1 MELSFLSYVKILR
14 LNILK
19 IIFSSLC
26 VSIFIS
32 YFINSNK
39 FLFDVYVKIE
49 NFEPKNISS
58 AFEKLNFKTKEAN
71 KKKNEILLLARN
83 FDSYSFKEFEYFKK
97 DLKSVLEKN
106 RIINSNELK
115 SAVDNSGLTYILR
128 NIYFDDEIK
137 KEVIRIVTDAHQ
149 NYHDKIL
156 KEFNDINFN
165 SIGPEIFQTIKKR
178 EEEYTNI
185 KNNLSQLSIVKIICF
200 DNCFEV
206 TQKNEENTLKKNEEV
221 YFNLE
226 NKELKSL
233 YDSFKTIDI
242 NEKKMS
248 VNFSVISLGPMFN
261 KFKLFLFIFLM
272 MFSLSAIFFLLKKNL
287 DEKYRKD

>member
-1 MELSFLSYVKILR
+1 
-14 LNILK
+14 
-19 IIFSSLC
+19 
-26 VSIFIS
+26 
-32 YFINSNK
+32 
-39 FLFDVYVKIE
+39 
-49 NFEPKNISS
+49 
-58 AFEKLNFKTKEAN
+58 
-71 KKKNEILLLARN
+71 
-83 FDSYSFKEFEYFKK
+83 
-97 DLKSVLEKN
+97 LKSVLEKN
-106 RIINSNELK
+106 RIINSNGIK
-115 SAVDNSGLTYILR
+115 SSVDNSGLTYILR

-137 KEVIRIVTDAHQ
+137 KEVIRIVTYAHQ

-178 EEEYTNI
+178 EEEYSII
-185 KNNLSQLSIVKIICF
+185 KNSLSQIKIICF
-200 DNCFEV
+200 DNCFGV
-206 TQKNEENTLKKNEEV
+206 TQKNEDNTLKKKEEV

>member
-83 FDSYSFKEFEYFKK
+83 FDSYSFKEFEYFKI

-248 VNFSVISLGPMFN
+248 VNISVISLGPMFN

>member
-83 FDSYSFKEFEYFKK
+83 FDSYSFKEFEYFKI